1 MTVPQVDVEEY
12 GYFADNQR
20 RHADDTHLFEVHEP
34 YNGKLFARVAAGS
47 RADARLAVDA
57 ASKAFAGWSGSA
69 PDEKARLFLKA
80 AEIVRRRRTE
90 IAEVLARETGS
101 TISFA
106 TFQQDLRRSQNV
118 DVRAQHDRHI
128 ESSRR
133 PASLQ
138 GRYDF
143 IVVGAGAAGSVLAAE
158 LSASGAQVLVIESG
172 GPDDAPTIANP
183 SVWFYNVG
191 GPLDYHLPVT
201 PSPRLNNRKFNMAL
215 GHVLG
220 GGSSINAMVWMR
232 GMQRDYDGW
241 AKNGAKGWAFADVLP
256 VFKSQEDWEGGANEW
271 RGAGGPIHIRRPKDP
286 HPTAPAF
293 IDAAREMGMPILD
306 DVNGPMRPGA
316 GYINMNIAADGTR
329 VSAVRAFLRPALSRP
344 NLTLLLNTNVV
355 KLNFKGTRCVG
366 VKLMTDGAVKDIAAD
381 KEVILAAG
389 AINSP
394 KLLMLS
400 GVGEAKA
407 LRSLGIDVVENLPGV
422 GENLQDHVLVSG
434 VVFKYKG
441 KMPDRPAD
449 SNAVEAEAYLSSGPS
464 GDTDISLVL
473 HQLPVVTP
481 EVASRFGTPPPD
493 AFTIAPALVQP
504 TSRGS
509 VRLASNNFQ
518 DAAVIDGNYL
528 GTDHDFAAIV
538 RAIEAARELGNQ
550 HAFDSLRES
559 ELIPG
564 PKASAEEIREL
575 ARLASASFGHA
586 VGTCKMGVDK
596 LAVVDP
602 ELRVHGILGLRVAD
616 ASVMPRIITGP
627 GTNASTHMIAG
638 RAATLILG

>member
-1 MTVPQVDVEEY
+1 MINLSNEDKQLVLDLLAA
-12 GYFADNQR
+12 GRLNR
-20 RHADDTHLFEVHEP
+20 RKFLSMVGA
-34 YNGKLFARVAAGS
+34 VAATGMFGPS
-47 RADARLAVDA
+47 LGQALA
-57 ASKAFAGWSGSA
+57 AGA
-69 PDEKARLFLKA
+69 NQEER
-80 AEIVRRRRTE
+80 
-90 IAEVLARETGS
+90 
-101 TISFA
+101 
-106 TFQQDLRRSQNV
+106 Q
-118 DVRAQHDRHI
+118 
-128 ESSRR
+128 
-133 PASLQ
+133 ASLQ
-138 GRYDF
+138 NHYDF

-158 LSASGAQVLVIESG
+158 LSASGAQVLVVESG
-172 GPDDAPTIANP
+172 GPDNAPTIANP
-183 SVWFYNVG
+183 SIWFYNVG
-191 GPLDYHLPVT
+191 GPLDYHLPVN
-201 PSPRLNNRKFNMAL
+201 PIPQLNNRKFNMAL

-220 GGSSINAMVWMR
+220 GGSSINAMVWTR

-241 AKNGAKGWAFADVLP
+241 EKNGAKGWTFADVLP
-256 VFKSQEDWEGGANEW
+256 LYMKQEDWDGGANAW
-271 RGAGGPIHIRRPKDP
+271 RGVGGPIHIRRPKDP

-306 DVNGPMRPGA
+306 DVNGPMLPGA

-329 VSAVRAFLRPALSRP
+329 VSAARAFLRPALSRP

-355 KLNFKGTRCVG
+355 KLNFNGTRCVG
-366 VKLMTDGAVKDIAAD
+366 VKLNTDGAVKDIAAD
-381 KEVILAAG
+381 KEVILTAG
-389 AINSP
+389 SIHTP

-422 GENLQDHVLVSG
+422 GGNLQDHVLVSG

-464 GDTDISLVL
+464 SDTDINLVL
-473 HQLPVVTP
+473 EQLPVVTP
-481 EVASRFGTPPPD
+481 EAAARFGAPPAD

-509 VRLASNNFQ
+509 VRLTSNNFQ
-518 DAAVIDGNYL
+518 DPVVIDGNYL

-550 HAFDSLRES
+550 HAFDSVRDTE
-559 ELIPG
+559 IMPG
-564 PKASAEEIREL
+564 PKATADDIREL

-602 ELRVHGILGLRVAD
+602 QLHVHGLAGLRVAD

-627 GTNASTHMIAG
+627 TNAPTHMVAG
-638 RAATLILG
+638 RAAKLILG

>member
-1 MTVPQVDVEEY
+1 M
-12 GYFADNQR
+12 
-20 RHADDTHLFEVHEP
+20 
-34 YNGKLFARVAAGS
+34 AGTS
-47 RADARLAVDA
+47 
-57 ASKAFAGWSGSA
+57 
-69 PDEKARLFLKA
+69 DEQK
-80 AEIVRRRRTE
+80 
-90 IAEVLARETGS
+90 
-101 TISFA
+101 
-106 TFQQDLRRSQNV
+106 Q
-118 DVRAQHDRHI
+118 
-128 ESSRR
+128 
-133 PASLQ
+133 
-138 GRYDF
+138 YDY

-172 GPDDAPTIANP
+172 GPDDAPTIMNP
-183 SVWFYNVG
+183 SIWFYNVA
-191 GPLDYHLPVT
+191 GPLDYHLPIA

-220 GGSSINAMVWMR
+220 GGTSINAMVWMR

-241 AKNGAKGWAFADVLP
+241 AKNGAKGWAFADLLP

-271 RGAGGPIHIRRPKDP
+271 RGTGGLIHIRRPKNP

-293 IDAAREMGMPILD
+293 IEAAQQMGMPILD

-329 VSAVRAFLRPALSRP
+329 VSAARAFLRPALSRP
-344 NLTLLLNTNVV
+344 NLTLLLKTDVV
-355 KLNFKGTRCVG
+355 KLKLQGTRCVG
-366 VKLMTDGAVKDIAAD
+366 VKVMQGGEAKNIAAD
-381 KEVILAAG
+381 KEVILTAG
-389 AINSP
+389 SIHSP

-400 GVGEAKA
+400 GIGEAKA
-407 LRSLGIDVVENLPGV
+407 LRNLGIDVIENLPGV

-449 SNAVEAEAYLSSGPS
+449 SNAVEAEAYLSSS
-464 GDTDISLVL
+464 TSADTDISLIL

-481 EVASRFGTPPPD
+481 EVAARYGAPPQD

-504 TSRGS
+504 TSVGS

-518 DAAVIDGNYL
+518 DAPAINGNYL
-528 GTDHDFAAIV
+528 GTEQDFEAVV
-538 RAIEAARELGNQ
+538 RAIEAAREIGNQ
-550 HAFDSLRES
+550 RAFDGLREN

-564 PKASAEEIREL
+564 PKATAEEIREL

-586 VGTCKMGVDK
+586 VGTCKIGVDE

-627 GTNASTHMIAG
+627 GTNASAHMVAG
-638 RAATLILG
+638 RAAKLILG

>member
-1 MTVPQVDVEEY
+1 MINES
-12 GYFADNQR
+12 N
-20 RHADDTHLFEVHEP
+20 
-34 YNGKLFARVAAGS
+34 
-47 RADARLAVDA
+47 
-57 ASKAFAGWSGSA
+57 
-69 PDEKARLFLKA
+69 DER
-80 AEIVRRRRTE
+80 
-90 IAEVLARETGS
+90 
-101 TISFA
+101 
-106 TFQQDLRRSQNV
+106 
-118 DVRAQHDRHI
+118 
-128 ESSRR
+128 
-133 PASLQ
+133 
-138 GRYDF
+138 RYDF

-172 GPDDAPTIANP
+172 GPDDAPTIENP
-183 SVWFYNVG
+183 SIWFYNVA
-191 GPLDYHLPVT
+191 GPLDYHLPIV

-220 GGSSINAMVWMR
+220 GGTSINAMVWVR
-232 GMQRDYDGW
+232 GTQADYDRW
-241 AKNGAKGWAFADVLP
+241 AENGAKGWAFADVLP
-256 VFKSQEDWEGGANEW
+256 VFKSQEDWEGGANAW
-271 RGAGGPIHIRRPKDP
+271 RGVGGPIHIRRPKDP

-293 IDAAREMGMPILD
+293 IEAARQMGMPILD
-306 DVNGPMRPGA
+306 DVNGPMRAGA
-316 GYINMNIAADGTR
+316 GYINMNIATDGTR
-329 VSAVRAFLRPALSRP
+329 VSAVSAFLRPALSRP
-344 NLTLLLNTNVV
+344 NLTLLLNSQVV

-366 VKLMTDGAVKDIAAD
+366 VKVMTGGTVKDIAAD

-389 AINSP
+389 TINSP

-407 LRSLGIDVVENLPGV
+407 LRSLGIDVVENLSGV

-449 SNAVEAEAYLSSGPS
+449 SNAVETEAYLASSPS
-464 GDTDISLVL
+464 SNTDISLVL

-481 EVASRFGTPPPD
+481 EVAERFGTPPPD
-493 AFTIAPALVQP
+493 VFTIAPALVQP
-504 TSRGS
+504 TSRGT
-509 VRLASNNFQ
+509 VRLVSNNFQ

-528 GTDHDFAAIV
+528 GTDQDFEAIV
-538 RAIEAARELGNQ
+538 RATEAARELGNQ

-575 ARLASASFGHA
+575 VRLASASFGHA

-616 ASVMPRIITGP
+616 ASVMPHIITAP
-627 GTNASTHMIAG
+627 GTNASAHMVAG
-638 RAATLILG
+638 RAARLILS

>member
-1 MTVPQVDVEEY
+1 MI
-12 GYFADNQR
+12 
-20 RHADDTHLFEVHEP
+20 DTPNKKIQSH
-34 YNGKLFARVAAGS
+34 
-47 RADARLAVDA
+47 
-57 ASKAFAGWSGSA
+57 
-69 PDEKARLFLKA
+69 
-80 AEIVRRRRTE
+80 
-90 IAEVLARETGS
+90 
-101 TISFA
+101 
-106 TFQQDLRRSQNV
+106 
-118 DVRAQHDRHI
+118 
-128 ESSRR
+128 
-133 PASLQ
+133 
-138 GRYDF
+138 YDF

-172 GPDDAPTIANP
+172 GPDDTPTIMNP
-183 SVWFYNVG
+183 SIWFYNVG
-191 GPLDYHLPVT
+191 GPLDYHLLIT
-201 PSPRLNNRKFNMAL
+201 PLPQLNNRKFNMAL

-220 GGSSINAMVWMR
+220 GSTSINAMVWTR
-232 GMQRDYDGW
+232 GMQHDFDGW

-256 VFKSQEDWEGGANEW
+256 VFKKQEDWEGGANEW
-271 RGAGGPIHIRRPKDP
+271 RGSGGPIHIRRPKDP

-366 VKLMTDGAVKDIAAD
+366 VKLMTGTTDGAVKDIAAD

-389 AINSP
+389 SINSP
-394 KLLMLS
+394 RLLMLS

-422 GENLQDHVLVSG
+422 GENLQDHVLLSG

-449 SNAVEAEAYLSSGPS
+449 SNAVEAEAYLSSSPS

-481 EVASRFGTPPPD
+481 EVASRFGVPPPD
-493 AFTIAPALVQP
+493 TFTIAPALVQP
-504 TSRGS
+504 TSKGA
-509 VRLASNNFQ
+509 VRLAGNNFH

-564 PKASAEEIREL
+564 PKASAEEIREF

-586 VGTCKMGVDK
+586 VGTCTMGVDK

-616 ASVMPRIITGP
+616 ASVMPHIITGP
-627 GTNASTHMIAG
+627 GTNASTHMVAG
-638 RAATLILG
+638 RAAQLILG

>member
-1 MTVPQVDVEEY
+1 MANAT
-12 GYFADNQR
+12 
-20 RHADDTHLFEVHEP
+20 
-34 YNGKLFARVAAGS
+34 RVQ
-47 RADARLAVDA
+47 
-57 ASKAFAGWSGSA
+57 
-69 PDEKARLFLKA
+69 E
-80 AEIVRRRRTE
+80 
-90 IAEVLARETGS
+90 
-101 TISFA
+101 
-106 TFQQDLRRSQNV
+106 
-118 DVRAQHDRHI
+118 
-128 ESSRR
+128 
-133 PASLQ
+133 
-138 GRYDF
+138 RYDF

-183 SVWFYNVG
+183 SIWFYNVG
-191 GPLDYHLPVT
+191 GPLDYHLPIN

-220 GGSSINAMVWMR
+220 GGTSINAMVWMR
-232 GMQRDYDGW
+232 GMERDYDGW
-241 AKNGAKGWAFADVLP
+241 AKNGAKGWSFADVLP
-256 VFKSQEDWEGGANEW
+256 VFKRQEDWEGGANTW

-293 IDAAREMGMPILD
+293 LDAARQMGMPILD
-306 DVNGPMRPGA
+306 DVNGPLLPGA

-344 NLTLLLNTNVV
+344 NLTLLLNSNVV
-355 KLNFKGTRCVG
+355 KLNFNGTRCVG
-366 VKLMTDGAVKDIAAD
+366 VKLMTDGALKDIGAE

-400 GVGEAKA
+400 GIGEAKA
-407 LRSLGIDVVENLPGV
+407 LRTLGIDVVENLPGV

-434 VVFKYKG
+434 VVFKHKG
-441 KMPDRPAD
+441 RMPDRPAD
-449 SNAVEAEAYLSSGPS
+449 SNAVEAEAYLSSSPS

-481 EVASRFGTPPPD
+481 EVASRFGTPPAD

-504 TSRGS
+504 TSKGS

-528 GTDHDFAAIV
+528 GTDHDFAAVV
-538 RAIEAARELGNQ
+538 RAIEAARELGSQ
-550 HAFDSLRES
+550 HAFDSVRES
-559 ELIPG
+559 ELVPG

-586 VGTCKMGVDK
+586 VGTCKMGIDP

-602 ELRVHGILGLRVAD
+602 ELRVHGVLGLRVAD
-616 ASVMPRIITGP
+616 ASVMPQIITGP
-627 GTNASTHMIAG
+627 GTNASAHMIAG
-638 RAATLILG
+638 RAAQLILGHYA

>member
-1 MTVPQVDVEEY
+1 MT
-12 GYFADNQR
+12 
-20 RHADDTHLFEVHEP
+20 DTS
-34 YNGKLFARVAAGS
+34 NK
-47 RADARLAVDA
+47 
-57 ASKAFAGWSGSA
+57 
-69 PDEKARLFLKA
+69 
-80 AEIVRRRRTE
+80 EIQ
-90 IAEVLARETGS
+90 S
-101 TISFA
+101 
-106 TFQQDLRRSQNV
+106 
-118 DVRAQHDRHI
+118 H
-128 ESSRR
+128 
-133 PASLQ
+133 
-138 GRYDF
+138 YDF

-158 LSASGAQVLVIESG
+158 LSASGAQVLVVESG

-183 SVWFYNVG
+183 SIWFYNVG
-191 GPLDYHLPVT
+191 GPLDYHLPVN
-201 PSPRLNNRKFNMAL
+201 PSPRLNNRTFNMAL

-220 GGSSINAMVWMR
+220 GGSSINAMVWTR

-241 AKNGAKGWAFADVLP
+241 AKNGAEGWAFADVLP
-256 VFKSQEDWEGGANEW
+256 VFKQQEDWEGGANAW

-306 DVNGPMRPGA
+306 DVNGPMVPGA

-329 VSAVRAFLRPALSRP
+329 VSAVDAFLRPALSRP
-344 NLTLLLNTNVV
+344 NLTLLLNASVA

-366 VKLMTDGAVKDIAAD
+366 VKTLIGGTVTDIAAE

-389 AINSP
+389 SINSP

-400 GVGEAKA
+400 GVGDAKA

-449 SNAVEAEAYLSSGPS
+449 SNAVEAEAYLSSGPTS
-464 GDTDISLVL
+464 DTDINLVL
-473 HQLPVVTP
+473 EQLPIVTP
-481 EVASRFGTPPPD
+481 EAAARFGAPPED

-504 TSRGS
+504 TSRGA
-509 VRLASNNFQ
+509 VRLASNNSQ
-518 DAAVIDGNYL
+518 DAALIDGNYL

-550 HAFDSLRES
+550 RAFDSVREV
-559 ELIPG
+559 EVVPG
-564 PKASAEEIREL
+564 PKATAEEIREL
-575 ARLASASFGHA
+575 ARLGSASFGHA
-586 VGTCKMGVDK
+586 VGTCKMGGDN

-602 ELRVHGILGLRVAD
+602 QLRVHGVMGLRVAD
-616 ASVMPRIITGP
+616 ASVMSRIITGP
-627 GTNASTHMIAG
+627 TNAPTHMIAG
-638 RAATLILG
+638 RAAKLILG

>member
-1 MTVPQVDVEEY
+1 MI
-12 GYFADNQR
+12 
-20 RHADDTHLFEVHEP
+20 DTS
-34 YNGKLFARVAAGS
+34 NK
-47 RADARLAVDA
+47 
-57 ASKAFAGWSGSA
+57 
-69 PDEKARLFLKA
+69 
-80 AEIVRRRRTE
+80 EIQ
-90 IAEVLARETGS
+90 S
-101 TISFA
+101 
-106 TFQQDLRRSQNV
+106 
-118 DVRAQHDRHI
+118 H
-128 ESSRR
+128 
-133 PASLQ
+133 
-138 GRYDF
+138 YDY

-183 SVWFYNVG
+183 SIWFYNVA
-191 GPLDYHLPVT
+191 GPLDYHLPIV

-220 GGSSINAMVWMR
+220 GGTSINAMVWMR

-241 AKNGAKGWAFADVLP
+241 AENGAKGWAFADVLP
-256 VFKSQEDWEGGANEW
+256 VFKKQEDWEGGASEW
-271 RGAGGPIHIRRPKDP
+271 RGSGGPIHIRRPKDP

-316 GYINMNIAADGTR
+316 GYINMNIATDGSR
-329 VSAVRAFLRPALSRP
+329 VSAVRAFLRPALARP

-355 KLNFKGTRCVG
+355 KLNFKGSRCVG
-366 VKLMTDGAVKDIAAD
+366 VKLMTNGATQDISAD
-381 KEVILAAG
+381 KEVILTAG
-389 AINSP
+389 SIHSP

-400 GVGEAKA
+400 GIGDAKA
-407 LRSLGIDVVENLPGV
+407 LRGRGIEVVEDLPGV
-422 GENLQDHVLVSG
+422 GQNLQDHVLVSG

-449 SNAVEAEAYLSSGPS
+449 SNAVEAEAYLSSSPS
-464 GDTDISLVL
+464 TDTDISLVL

-481 EVASRFGTPPPD
+481 EVASRFGTPPAD

-504 TSRGS
+504 TSKGS
-509 VRLASNNFQ
+509 VRLASKNFQ

-528 GTDHDFAAIV
+528 GTDQDFAV
-538 RAIEAARELGNQ
+538 VVSAIEAAREIGNQ

-586 VGTCKMGVDK
+586 VGTCKIGVDK

-602 ELRVHGILGLRVAD
+602 ELRVHGVSGLRVAD

-627 GTNASTHMIAG
+627 GTNASAHMIAG
-638 RAATLILG
+638 RAATLVLG

>member
-1 MTVPQVDVEEY
+1 MINES
-12 GYFADNQR
+12 N
-20 RHADDTHLFEVHEP
+20 
-34 YNGKLFARVAAGS
+34 
-47 RADARLAVDA
+47 
-57 ASKAFAGWSGSA
+57 
-69 PDEKARLFLKA
+69 DER
-80 AEIVRRRRTE
+80 
-90 IAEVLARETGS
+90 
-101 TISFA
+101 
-106 TFQQDLRRSQNV
+106 
-118 DVRAQHDRHI
+118 
-128 ESSRR
+128 
-133 PASLQ
+133 
-138 GRYDF
+138 RYDY
-143 IVVGAGAAGSVLAAE
+143 IVVGAGAAGSVLAAD

-172 GPDDAPTIANP
+172 GPDDAPTILDP
-183 SVWFYNVG
+183 SIWFYNVG
-191 GPLDYHLPVT
+191 GPLDYHLPIV
-201 PSPRLNNRKFNMAL
+201 PSPRLNNRNFNMAV
-215 GHVLG
+215 GHILG
-220 GGSSINAMVWMR
+220 GGTSINAMVWIR
-232 GMQRDYDGW
+232 GTQADYDGW
-241 AKNGAKGWAFADVLP
+241 AENGAKGWAFADVLP

-271 RGAGGPIHIRRPKDP
+271 RGSAGPIHIRRPKDP

-293 IDAAREMGMPILD
+293 IEAAREMGMPILD

-344 NLTLLLNTNVV
+344 NLSLLLNSNVV
-355 KLNFKGTRCVG
+355 RLNFTGTRCVG
-366 VKLMTDGAVKDIAAD
+366 VRLMTDGALKDIAAD

-389 AINSP
+389 TIGSP

-407 LRSLGIDVVENLPGV
+407 LRSLGIDLVENLPGV
-422 GENLQDHVLVSG
+422 GQNLQDHVLLSG

-449 SNAVEAEAYLSSGPS
+449 SNAVEAEAYLSSVPS

-504 TSRGS
+504 TSKGS
-509 VRLASNNFQ
+509 VRLTSDNFQ
-518 DAAVIDGNYL
+518 DAAVINGNYL
-528 GTDHDFAAIV
+528 GTDHDFAAVV
-538 RAIEAARELGNQ
+538 RAIEAARELGSQ
-550 HAFDSLRES
+550 HAFDSVRES

-564 PKASAEEIREL
+564 PKASAEQIREL
-575 ARLASASFGHA
+575 ARLASVSFGHA

-638 RAATLILG
+638 RAAKLILG

>member
-1 MTVPQVDVEEY
+1 
-12 GYFADNQR
+12 
-20 RHADDTHLFEVHEP
+20 
-34 YNGKLFARVAAGS
+34 
-47 RADARLAVDA
+47 
-57 ASKAFAGWSGSA
+57 
-69 PDEKARLFLKA
+69 
-80 AEIVRRRRTE
+80 
-90 IAEVLARETGS
+90 
-101 TISFA
+101 
-106 TFQQDLRRSQNV
+106 
-118 DVRAQHDRHI
+118 
-128 ESSRR
+128 
-133 PASLQ
+133 
-138 GRYDF
+138 
-143 IVVGAGAAGSVLAAE
+143 
-158 LSASGAQVLVIESG
+158 
-172 GPDDAPTIANP
+172 
-183 SVWFYNVG
+183 
-191 GPLDYHLPVT
+191 
-201 PSPRLNNRKFNMAL
+201 
-215 GHVLG
+215 
-220 GGSSINAMVWMR
+220 MVWTR

-241 AKNGAKGWAFADVLP
+241 ANGGASGWAFADVLP
-256 VFKSQEDWEGGANEW
+256 VFKAQEDWEGGANAW
-271 RGAGGPIHIRRPKDP
+271 RGAGGPIHIRRPGDP

-293 IDAAREMGMPILD
+293 LEAARQVGMTILD

-344 NLTLLLNTNVV
+344 NLTLLLNTDVV

-366 VKLMTDGAVKDIAAD
+366 VKIASAGGVKDIGAD

-389 AINSP
+389 AIGSP

-407 LRSLGIDVVENLPGV
+407 LQNLGIDVVENLPGV

-449 SNAVEAEAYLSSGPS
+449 SNAVEAEAYLSSGPA
-464 GDTDISLVL
+464 GDTDINLVL
-473 HQLPVVTP
+473 EQLPAVTP
-481 EVASRFGTPPPD
+481 ETAARFGAPPAD

-518 DAAVIDGNYL
+518 DPAVIDGHYL
-528 GTDHDFAAIV
+528 GTDGDLAAIL

-550 HAFDSLRES
+550 RAFDGVREA
-559 ELIPG
+559 EIVPG
-564 PKASAEEIREL
+564 PKATVEEIREL
-575 ARLASASFGHA
+575 ARLASASFGHP

-602 ELRVHGILGLRVAD
+602 GLRVHGLLSLRVAD

-627 GTNASTHMIAG
+627 TNAPAHMIAG
-638 RAATLILG
+638 RASKLVLGREG

>member
-1 MTVPQVDVEEY
+1 MFNVSNETE
-12 GYFADNQR
+12 
-20 RHADDTHLFEVHEP
+20 TH
-34 YNGKLFARVAAGS
+34 
-47 RADARLAVDA
+47 
-57 ASKAFAGWSGSA
+57 
-69 PDEKARLFLKA
+69 
-80 AEIVRRRRTE
+80 
-90 IAEVLARETGS
+90 
-101 TISFA
+101 
-106 TFQQDLRRSQNV
+106 
-118 DVRAQHDRHI
+118 
-128 ESSRR
+128 
-133 PASLQ
+133 
-138 GRYDF
+138 YDF

-172 GPDDAPTIANP
+172 GLDDAPTITNP
-183 SVWFYNVG
+183 SIWFYNVG
-191 GPLDYHLPVT
+191 GPLDYNLPVA
-201 PSPRLNNRKFNMAL
+201 PSPQLNQRKFNMAL

-220 GGSSINAMVWMR
+220 GGSSINAMVWTR
-232 GMQRDYDGW
+232 GMQRDFDGW
-241 AKNGAKGWAFADVLP
+241 ANNGAKGWGFADVLP
-256 VFKSQEDWEGGANEW
+256 VFKNQEDWEGGANTW
-271 RGAGGPIHIRRPKDP
+271 RGAGGPIQIRRPRNP

-329 VSAVRAFLRPALSRP
+329 VSAVHAFLRPALSRP
-344 NLTLLLNTNVV
+344 NLTLLLNTDVM

-366 VKLMTDGAVKDIAAD
+366 VKLITGGVVRDFAAD

-389 AINSP
+389 AIGSP

-407 LRSLGIDVVENLPGV
+407 LRRLGIDVVENLPGV

-441 KMPDRPAD
+441 KMPERPAD

-464 GDTDISLVL
+464 GDTDINLVL
-473 HQLPVVTP
+473 EQLPAVTP
-481 EVASRFGTPPPD
+481 ETAARFGAPPAD

-528 GTDHDFAAIV
+528 GTDRDFAAIV

-550 HAFDSLRES
+550 HAFDSLRET
-559 ELIPG
+559 ELVPG
-564 PKASAEEIREL
+564 PKATSEGIREF
-575 ARLASASFGHA
+575 ARLASASFGHP
-586 VGTCKMGVDK
+586 VGTCKMGVDQ

-602 ELRVHGILGLRVAD
+602 NLRVNGLLGLRVAD

-627 GTNASTHMIAG
+627 TNAPTHMIAG
-638 RAATLILG
+638 RASKLVLG

>member
-1 MTVPQVDVEEY
+1 MIDV
-12 GYFADNQR
+12 
-20 RHADDTHLFEVHEP
+20 
-34 YNGKLFARVAAGS
+34 S
-47 RADARLAVDA
+47 
-57 ASKAFAGWSGSA
+57 S
-69 PDEKARLFLKA
+69 EKK
-80 AEIVRRRRTE
+80 
-90 IAEVLARETGS
+90 
-101 TISFA
+101 
-106 TFQQDLRRSQNV
+106 Q
-118 DVRAQHDRHI
+118 
-128 ESSRR
+128 
-133 PASLQ
+133 
-138 GRYDF
+138 YDF

-158 LSASGAQVLVIESG
+158 LSASGAQVLIIESG
-172 GPDDAPTIANP
+172 GPDDAPTIMNP
-183 SVWFYNVG
+183 SIWFYNVG
-191 GPLDYHLPVT
+191 GPLDYHLPIT
-201 PSPRLNNRKFNMAL
+201 PSPQLNNRNFNMAL

-220 GGSSINAMVWMR
+220 GGTSINAMVWMR

-241 AKNGAKGWAFADVLP
+241 AENGAKGWAFADVLP
-256 VFKSQEDWEGGANEW
+256 VFKKQEDWEGGANEW
-271 RGAGGPIHIRRPKDP
+271 RGSGGPIHIRRPRNP

-293 IDAAREMGMPILD
+293 IEAAREMGMPILD

-316 GYINMNIAADGTR
+316 GYINMNIAEDGTR

-355 KLNFKGTRCVG
+355 KLNFKRTRCVG
-366 VKLMTDGAVKDIAAD
+366 VKINTDGAVKDITVD

-389 AINSP
+389 AIHSP

-400 GVGEAKA
+400 GVGEAKT
-407 LRSLGIDVVENLPGV
+407 LSSLGIEVVENLPGV
-422 GENLQDHVLVSG
+422 GQNLQDHVLLSG

-473 HQLPVVTP
+473 HQLPAVTP

-493 AFTIAPALVQP
+493 SFTIAPALVQP

-509 VRLASNNFQ
+509 VRLASNDFQ

-538 RAIEAARELGNQ
+538 RAIEAAREIGNQ
-550 HAFDSLRES
+550 HAFDGLRES

-564 PKASAEEIREL
+564 PKASTEQIREL
-575 ARLASASFGHA
+575 ARLGSASFGHG

-627 GTNASTHMIAG
+627 GTNASTHMIGG
-638 RAATLILG
+638 RAAQLILG